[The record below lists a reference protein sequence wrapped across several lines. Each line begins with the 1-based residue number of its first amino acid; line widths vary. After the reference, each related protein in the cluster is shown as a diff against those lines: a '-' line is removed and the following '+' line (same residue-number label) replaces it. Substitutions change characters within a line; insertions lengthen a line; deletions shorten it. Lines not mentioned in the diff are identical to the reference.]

1 LREAIEKERI
11 KSEFKNIRINIII
24 LPPIDIIY
32 DLSMITL
39 GTIFYFYRRSEIPH
53 LFRRITISM
62 MLLGK
67 NKNFW
72 FDFSTY
78 LNLQIR
84 IDMDTVNDS
93 ISYLRT
99 VKIKINII

>member
-1 LREAIEKERI
+1 MGEVIEKERI
-11 KSEFKNIRINIII
+11 KSEFKNIRINIIII

-39 GTIFYFYRRSEIPH
+39 GTFFTSIGDLKFTRYFAEQS
-53 LFRRITISM
+53 ISM
-62 MLLGK
+62 MLL
-67 NKNFW
+67 
-72 FDFSTY
+72 
-78 LNLQIR
+78 NLEIG
-84 IDMDTVNDS
+84 IDMDTVYDP